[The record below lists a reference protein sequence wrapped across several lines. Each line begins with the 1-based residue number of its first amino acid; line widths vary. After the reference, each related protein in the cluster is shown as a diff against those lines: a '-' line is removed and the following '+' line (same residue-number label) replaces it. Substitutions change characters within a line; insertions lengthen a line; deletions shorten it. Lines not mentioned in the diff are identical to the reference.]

1 MNQLPPLPV
10 QRDPGCHTSVF
21 TVPLRFRSLEES
33 DSPSLEG
40 VDKGFTIEQV

>member
-33 DSPSLEG
+33 NSPSLGE
-40 VDKGFTIEQV
+40 VDESFTIEQV